1 VYLPAGIEENNMK
14 QKYAIIRDDDQL
26 KLIVREYAELDK
38 EMMSLLCEETYGQ
51 DDIAAA
57 IKNGR
62 QAVIDAIRTNNMYPP
77 TIFAEPIAKAIE
89 GLFEEGG
96 NSSAELFFDDKEF
109 FIKET
114 EVVVAEPEED
124 VDDEVA
130 VDELLDDDIDDDFGD
145 DEVLT
150 DLKSSLQVADDDT
163 SDVEDVG

>member
-1 VYLPAGIEENNMK
+1 MK
-14 QKYAIIRDDDQL
+14 QKYAIIRDDDQS

-38 EMMSLLCEETYGQ
+38 EMMSLLCEETYDQ
-51 DDIAAA
+51 DDIAIAV
-57 IKNGR
+57 KNGR

-89 GLFEEGG
+89 GLLGEGG

-114 EVVVAEPEED
+114 EVVAAEPEED
-124 VDDEVA
+124 VEDEVA
-130 VDELLDDDIDDDFGD
+130 VDELLEDDIDDDFSD

>member
-1 VYLPAGIEENNMK
+1 MK
-14 QKYAIIRDDDQL
+14 QKYAIIRDDDQM
-26 KLIVREYAELDK
+26 KLVVREYAELDK

-51 DDIAAA
+51 ETIAIAV
-57 IKNGR
+57 KNGR

-109 FIKET
+109 FIKEA
-114 EVVVAEPEED
+114 EVAADEPVED
-124 VDDEVA
+124 VDEEVA
-130 VDELLDDDIDDDFGD
+130 VDDLLEDDIDDDFGD

-150 DLKSSLQVADDDT
+150 DLKSSLQVADDD
-163 SDVEDVG
+163 SNDVEDVG

>member
-1 VYLPAGIEENNMK
+1 MK
-14 QKYAIIRDDDQL
+14 QKYAIIRDDDQS

-38 EMMSLLCEETYGQ
+38 EMMSLLCEETYDQ
-51 DDIAAA
+51 DDIAIAV
-57 IKNGR
+57 KNGR

-89 GLFEEGG
+89 GLLGEGG

-130 VDELLDDDIDDDFGD
+130 VDELLEDDIDDDFGD

>member
-1 VYLPAGIEENNMK
+1 MK
-14 QKYAIIRDDDQL
+14 QKYAIIRDDDQM

-51 DDIAAA
+51 ETIAIAV
-57 IKNGR
+57 KNGR

-109 FIKET
+109 FIKEA
-114 EVVVAEPEED
+114 EVAAAEPDED
-124 VDDEVA
+124 VDEEVA
-130 VDELLDDDIDDDFGD
+130 VDDLLEDDIDDDFGD

-150 DLKSSLQVADDDT
+150 DLKSSLQVADDD
-163 SDVEDVG
+163 SNDVEDVG

>member
-1 VYLPAGIEENNMK
+1 MK

-38 EMMSLLCEETYGQ
+38 EMMSLLCEETYDQ
-51 DDIAAA
+51 DAIATAV
-57 IKNGR
+57 KNGR

-89 GLFEEGG
+89 GLLGEGG

-114 EVVVAEPEED
+114 EVVAAEPEED

-130 VDELLDDDIDDDFGD
+130 VDELLEDDIDDDFGD

-150 DLKSSLQVADDDT
+150 DLKSSLQVADDDA

>member
-1 VYLPAGIEENNMK
+1 MK
-14 QKYAIIRDDDQL
+14 QKYAIIRDDDQS

-38 EMMSLLCEETYGQ
+38 EMMSLLCEETYDQ
-51 DDIAAA
+51 DAIAIAV
-57 IKNGR
+57 KNGR

-89 GLFEEGG
+89 GLLGEGG
-96 NSSAELFFDDKEF
+96 DSSAELFFDDKEF

-114 EVVVAEPEED
+114 EVVAAEPEED

-130 VDELLDDDIDDDFGD
+130 VDELLEDDIDDDFGD

>member
-1 VYLPAGIEENNMK
+1 
-14 QKYAIIRDDDQL
+14 
-26 KLIVREYAELDK
+26 
-38 EMMSLLCEETYGQ
+38 MMSLLCEETYGQ
-51 DDIAAA
+51 DAIAAA
-57 IKNGR
+57 VKNGR

-89 GLFEEGG
+89 GLFEENA

-114 EVVVAEPEED
+114 EVVAAEPEED

-130 VDELLDDDIDDDFGD
+130 VDELLEDDIDDDFGD